1 MINKKLIF
9 PFLIPYACSAYAY
22 GGEYIVK
29 KGDTLSEVVQFY
41 REHKNLK
48 RSKFE
53 DDFKKV
59 IALNSSI
66 LNSNLISVGQ
76 KIILPSD
83 YTYKSKA
90 KNTYE
95 VKFGD
100 TFSEIAEHFVK
111 NDNIWAKINQLK
123 KYNPQVKNID
133 FIKSG
138 DFINI
143 PAPKEGRGIAAQDDL
158 IKNDQLIGEIESLR
172 SEEAQEYILIFR
184 SLVASKSKLELM
196 RSLKNTL
203 ALSRTLKNDHIEQSL
218 LELISKSLKSKDDL
232 YLSDIKKFLISWKKA
247 RKNRNSSR
255 GVSSL

>member
-41 REHKNLK
+41 REHKYLK

-53 DDFKKV
+53 DDLKKV
-59 IALNSSI
+59 LALNSSI
-66 LNSNLISVGQ
+66 LNINIIRGGQ

-83 YTYKSKA
+83 YTYESKA

-95 VKFGD
+95 IKFGD

-111 NDNIWAKINQLK
+111 DGNIWAKINQLK
-123 KYNPQVKNID
+123 KYNPQIKNID
-133 FIKSG
+133 FIKAG

-143 PAPKEGRGIAAQDDL
+143 PAPEEGRGIAAQDDL
-158 IKNDQLIGEIESLR
+158 VKNDQLIGEIESLR

-184 SLVASKSKLELM
+184 SLVNSESKLDLM

-203 ALSRTLKNDHIEQSL
+203 ELSRRLRNGYIEQSL
-218 LELISKSLKSKDDL
+218 LELISTTLKSKDDL
-232 YLSDIKKFLISWKKA
+232 YLDEIKNFLISWKKA
-247 RKNRNSSR
+247 RKNRNNSR